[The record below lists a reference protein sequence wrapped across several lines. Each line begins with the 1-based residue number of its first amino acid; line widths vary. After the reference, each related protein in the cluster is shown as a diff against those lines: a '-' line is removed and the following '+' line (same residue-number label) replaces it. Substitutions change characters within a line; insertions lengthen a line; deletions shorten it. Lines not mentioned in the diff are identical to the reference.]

1 MGMIPH
7 EKALVERLKNEPFAL
22 IGINT
27 DKDKDEYRKKAK
39 EMGVTWRSSWQGS
52 TSGVLP
58 RAWGI
63 TSYPTIFV
71 LDAEG
76 VIRFTNVRGEALSK
90 AVDTL
95 LAELKKPAHPDEK
108 AR

>member
-7 EKALVERLKNEPFAL
+7 EKELVERLKNEPFAL

-27 DKDKDEYRKKAK
+27 DKDKSVYHEKAR

-52 TSGVLP
+52 TGGVLP

-71 LDAEG
+71 LDAQG
-76 VIRFTNVRGEALSK
+76 VIRFQNVRGPELDK

-95 LAELKKPAHPDEK
+95 LAELKQARPKAEKP
-108 AR
+108 R

>member
-1 MGMIPH
+1 MIPH
-7 EKALVERLKNEPFAL
+7 EKTLVERLKNEPFAL
-22 IGINT
+22 LGINT
-27 DKDKDEYRKKAK
+27 DKEKELYHEKAK

-52 TSGVLP
+52 TSGVWP

-71 LDAEG
+71 LDAKG
-76 VIRFTNVRGEALSK
+76 VIRYIGVRGEAMDK

-95 LAELKKPAHPDEK
+95 LAELEGK
-108 AR
+108 R

>member
-7 EKALVERLKNEPFAL
+7 EKTLVERLKNKPFAL

-27 DKDKDEYRKKAK
+27 DKDKDEYRRKAQ
-39 EMGVTWRSSWQGS
+39 ELGVTWRSSWQG
-52 TSGVLP
+52 TTAGVLP

-71 LDAEG
+71 LDAKG
-76 VIRFTNVRGEALSK
+76 VIRYIGVRGEAMDK

-95 LAELKKPAHPDEK
+95 LAELEGKH
-108 AR
+108 

>member
-1 MGMIPH
+1 MIPH
-7 EKALVERLKNEPFAL
+7 EKTLVERLKNKPFAL

-27 DKDKDEYRKKAK
+27 DKDKDEYRKKAA
-39 EMGVTWRSSWQGS
+39 EMGVTWRSSWQG
-52 TSGVLP
+52 TTAGVLP

-71 LDAEG
+71 LDAKG
-76 VIRFTNVRGEALSK
+76 VIRYIGVRGEAMDK

-95 LAELKKPAHPDEK
+95 LAELEEK
-108 AR
+108 H